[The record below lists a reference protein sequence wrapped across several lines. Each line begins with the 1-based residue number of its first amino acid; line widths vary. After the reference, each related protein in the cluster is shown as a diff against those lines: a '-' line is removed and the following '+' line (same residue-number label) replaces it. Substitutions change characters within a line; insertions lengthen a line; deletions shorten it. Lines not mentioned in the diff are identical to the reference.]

1 VFEAV
6 ILFKN
11 VVMKDLRACVDFMVF
26 SIKFNFFNFLD
37 PRIDKPTFHSFLLK
51 KMFQ

>member
-1 VFEAV
+1 MFEAV